1 MIYLKNAYVCDC
13 DVIHSDAVSLA
24 KKNMP
29 DEKTLSDIA
38 ALYKVLGDETRVRIV
53 SALDNSSLCVC
64 DLASLLSMT
73 KSAIS
78 HQLKILKDAKLVK
91 YRREAKNV
99 FYSLDDDHIKAIFE
113 LGLQHVNERK

>member
-24 KKNMP
+24 KLNMP
-29 DEKTLSDIA
+29 NEKTLSDIA
-38 ALYKVLGDETRVRIV
+38 SLYKVLGDETRIRIV